1 MGAAAIDALLD
12 DQKSIMVGLVNNEI
26 VHVPLSKSI
35 KLHKD
40 VNADLLKLAD
50 VIR

>member
-1 MGAAAIDALLD
+1 MGAAAIDALID
-12 DQKSIMVGLVNNEI
+12 DQKSIMIGIVNNEI
-26 VHVPLSKSI
+26 VHVPLNKSV

-40 VNADLLKLAD
+40 VNHELIRLAE